1 MTNAK
6 ANNFSNKSAHS
17 FACLAIVFAGILLY
31 ANSLHY
37 PFQFDSIRYIPNNP
51 VMRDPGQLLTFDYL
65 WQEYTRRAF
74 LMSSLALN
82 VQWGGFDPF
91 GFRLLNMTVHILN
104 SLLIYFISLKLC
116 RSLHLFN
123 EDKPGRTLCSI
134 LSALLFLTH
143 PLQTESVLMVMS
155 RAGIIAGFFYLSAF
169 LIFQN
174 MLECKAHWGK
184 TLKFVSGLAIA
195 VCFFAGAGFK
205 QTIVTLPCML
215 LIYYLCCL
223 EPKHSFFLQIKK
235 WRVAIGTIL
244 FLIFG
249 ILFWKLFSDET
260 FLIGY
265 SDAGE
270 AIGRKNYMLSQPAV
284 LIFYYFRLALF
295 PFNLNVDPDFPMT
308 SSFAHP
314 AFWGSCA
321 LIVAAMIFAYRQA
334 CKGNAVYLF
343 CLTWMLIVISP
354 SSSIVTLHDLAAEHR
369 VYLASFGLFFIF
381 SVIFC
386 KVFALG
392 KSTLDFK
399 PFVFLGLL
407 MLFLLSATTLKRSTV
422 WSSESQLWSDA
433 TEKSPRLLRPLVNL
447 ARGYSS
453 EGRFDESIIYY
464 ERALTIN
471 PNIFFA
477 NYNLGDL
484 YYQEGRKEDAVQLFL
499 RAIQI
504 KPSIP
509 ETYARL
515 GEIYMELGHLELA
528 DQFLREA
535 VEKNPNSP
543 VAFRNL
549 GVLHYFKWKKIREG
563 KAFFKRSLTLA
574 PSQDGAEQIRQL
586 LAVNENEMNKKL
598 LPKH

>member
-1 MTNAK
+1 MTNATE
-6 ANNFSNKSAHS
+6 NIFLNKSGHL
-17 FACLAIVFAGILLY
+17 FACLTIVFVGILLY
-31 ANSLHY
+31 ANSLNY
-37 PFQFDSIRYIPNNP
+37 PFQFDSVRYIPNNP

-65 WQEYTRRAF
+65 WKEYTRRAF

-91 GFRLLNMTVHILN
+91 GFRLLNLTVHILN

-116 RSLHLFN
+116 QSLHLFH
-123 EDKPGRTLCSI
+123 EDKRGRTLCSI

-155 RAGIIAGFFYLSAF
+155 RAGMIAGFFYLSAF

-174 MLECKAHWGK
+174 LLEYKDNWKAIHK
-184 TLKFVSGLAIA
+184 SVAGLTIA

-223 EPKHSFFLQIKK
+223 EPKHSFFSRIKK
-235 WRVAIGTIL
+235 WRVAIGTVI

-270 AIGRKNYMLSQPAV
+270 SIGRKNYMFSQLAV

-308 SSFAHP
+308 TSFAHP
-314 AFWGSCA
+314 AFWGSAA

-334 CKGNAVYLF
+334 CRGNAVYVF
-343 CLTWMLIVISP
+343 CLAWMLIVISP
-354 SSSIVTLHDLAAEHR
+354 SSSIITLHDLAAEHR

-386 KVFALG
+386 KVIVQG
-392 KSTLDFK
+392 KSILDFRR
-399 PFVFLGLL
+399 FAFSGLL
-407 MLFLLSATTLKRSTV
+407 ILFLLSATTLKRSAI

-433 TEKSPRLLRPLVNL
+433 TKKSPRLLRPLVNL

-453 EGRFDESIIYY
+453 EGRFDESIVYY
-464 ERALTIN
+464 ERALAIN

-484 YYQEGRKEDAVQLFL
+484 YYQKGRKEDAIQLFL
-499 RAIQI
+499 RAHQI
-504 KPSIP
+504 EPSIP

-515 GEIYMELGHLELA
+515 GEINMELGHLELA
-528 DQFLREA
+528 NQFLREA

-549 GVLHYFKWKKIREG
+549 GFLHYFKWKKIREG
-563 KAFFKRSLTLA
+563 KTFFKRSLMLD
-574 PSQDGAEQIRQL
+574 PSQEGAEQIRRL
-586 LAVNENEMNKKL
+586 LAADEKD
-598 LPKH
+598 

>member
-1 MTNAK
+1 MRNDK
-6 ANNFSNKSAHS
+6 ENKFLLKSIHP
-17 FACLAIVFAGILLY
+17 FACLTIVCLGLLLY
-31 ANSLHY
+31 ANSLNY
-37 PFQFDSIRYIPNNP
+37 PFQFDSVRYIPNNP
-51 VMRDPGQLLTFDYL
+51 LMQDPGQLLTFDYL

-91 GFRLLNMTVHILN
+91 GFRLLNLAVHILN

-116 RSLHLFN
+116 HSLHVFN
-123 EDKPGRTLCSI
+123 EDTHWRNFCAVFTG
-134 LSALLFLTH
+134 LLFLTH

-155 RAGIIAGFFYLSAF
+155 RAGMIAGFFYLSAF

-174 MLECKAHWGK
+174 ILECTGHWK
-184 TLKFVSGLAIA
+184 TNRKFVAGLAIA
-195 VCFFAGAGFK
+195 ICFFTGAGFK

-223 EPKHSFFLQIKK
+223 ESKHPCIRQIKK
-235 WRVAIGTIL
+235 WRVAIATVIFL
-244 FLIFG
+244 FLG

-314 AFWGSCA
+314 AFWGASA
-321 LIVAAMIFAYRQA
+321 LIVATMILAYRQA
-334 CKGNAVYLF
+334 CRGNPIYIF
-343 CLTWMLIVISP
+343 CLAWIFVVISP
-354 SSSIVTLHDLAAEHR
+354 SSSIITLHDLAAEHR

-386 KVFALG
+386 KVIALE
-392 KSTLDFK
+392 KSVWDFRR
-399 PFVFLGLL
+399 FVFLGLL
-407 MLFLLSATTLKRSTV
+407 VICMMSATTLKRSTL

-433 TEKSPRLLRPLVNL
+433 TKKSPHLLRPLVNL

-453 EGRFDESIIYY
+453 EGRFEESIIFY
-464 ERALTIN
+464 ERALAIN

-484 YYQEGRKEDAVQLFL
+484 YYQKGRKEEAAQLFL
-499 RAIQI
+499 RASHL

-528 DQFLREA
+528 NQSLRQA

-549 GVLHYFKWKKIREG
+549 GILHYFKWQKIREG
-563 KAFFKRSLTLA
+563 KAFFKRSLMLD
-574 PSQDGAEQIRQL
+574 PSQEGAEQIRQL
-586 LAVNENEMNKKL
+586 LDADEKG
-598 LPKH
+598 